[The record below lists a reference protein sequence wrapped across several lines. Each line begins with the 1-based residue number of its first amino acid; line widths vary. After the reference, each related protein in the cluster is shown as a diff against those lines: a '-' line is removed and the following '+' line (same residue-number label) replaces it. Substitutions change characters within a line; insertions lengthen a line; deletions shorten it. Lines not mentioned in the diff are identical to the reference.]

1 MVTLLNRRNVVF
13 LISIMIL
20 VSACSSSSSY
30 SILSFFFDGVPNP
43 NEQKVEI
50 KNNNLDSSKVKT
62 REDILKKANPK
73 FVLHGPYRAKLC
85 SDCHNI
91 DQGFKLIKKQPELC
105 YQCHDNFQKAPKFI
119 HGPVAAGYC
128 TECHHPH
135 RSKNKNL
142 LLETGQKLCFKCHTE
157 NDIKANED
165 HPDIE
170 SENCV
175 DCHDPH
181 GNDEQYFLRL

>member
-1 MVTLLNRRNVVF
+1 MATSLNRKIAALLIGLAF
-13 LISIMIL
+13 LI
-20 VSACSSSSSY
+20 SACSSSNY
-30 SILSFFFDGVPNP
+30 DILSFFFDGVPNP
-43 NEQKVEI
+43 NKQEIEI
-50 KNNNLDSSKVKT
+50 KNNNLDSSKVKM
-62 REDILKKANPK
+62 REDILKSANSK
-73 FVLHGPYRAKLC
+73 LVFHGPYRAKLC
-85 SDCHNI
+85 SDCHNV
-91 DQGFKLIKKQPELC
+91 DQGFKLIKKQPKLC
-105 YQCHDNFQKAPKFI
+105 YQCHDNFQKEAKFI

-128 TECHHPH
+128 TKCHHPH

-157 NDIKANED
+157 NDIKADED

-170 SENCV
+170 GENCV

>member
-1 MVTLLNRRNVVF
+1 MVTSLNRKITTLLIVLAF
-13 LISIMIL
+13 LI
-20 VSACSSSSSY
+20 SACSSSSY
-30 SILSFFFDGVPNP
+30 DILSFFFDGVPNP
-43 NEQKVEI
+43 NKKEVAAD
-50 KNNNLDSSKVKT
+50 KNIDSSKVRT

-85 SDCHNI
+85 DDCHNVN
-91 DQGFKLIKKQPELC
+91 QGFKLLKKEPKLC
-105 YQCHDNFQKAPKFI
+105 YQCHDNFQKSAKFI

-142 LLETGQKLCFKCHTE
+142 LLKTGQKLCFKCHTE
-157 NDIKANED
+157 SDIKANED

-170 SENCV
+170 GENCV